1 MKKERFPQDASL
13 TEEIAA
19 IIRERILDG
28 TYAIGEKIPEAPL
41 SNELR
46 VSRTPIRHAFQ
57 QLAQEGL
64 VEMIPNR
71 GTFARGFT
79 KRDVQDI
86 YEVRK
91 ALEALA
97 MEWAV
102 ERIGEEELG
111 ILREIVDQ
119 MEFYTLKQNYP
130 RVMEA
135 NREFHETIHRA
146 SRSRFLSHILKSYQ
160 EYVQQARKKTVQEPE
175 YLESILDEHKKILR
189 ALEEKDAKSA
199 MRLVNQHLENS
210 RKRAEAKWKG
220 LSSL

>member
-111 ILREIVDQ
+111 TLREIVDQ
-119 MEFYTLKQNYP
+119 MEFYTLKQNYQ

-135 NREFHETIHRA
+135 NREFHETIYRA
-146 SRSRFLSHILKSYQ
+146 SRSRFLSQILKSYQ

-175 YLESILDEHKKILR
+175 YLESILEEHKKILR
-189 ALEEKDAKSA
+189 ALEEKDAKA
-199 MRLVNQHLENS
+199 AIRLVNQHLENS
-210 RKRAEAKWKG
+210 RKRAETKWKG

>member
-102 ERIGEEELG
+102 ERIGEEELLT
-111 ILREIVDQ
+111 LREIVDQ
-119 MEFYTLKQNYP
+119 MEFYTLKQNYQ

-135 NREFHETIHRA
+135 NREFHETIYRA
-146 SRSRFLSHILKSYQ
+146 SRSRFLSQILKSYQ
-160 EYVQQARKKTVQEPE
+160 EYVRQARKKTVYEPE
-175 YLESILDEHKKILR
+175 YLESILEEHKKILR
-189 ALEEKDAKSA
+189 ALEEKDAKAA

>member
-111 ILREIVDQ
+111 TLREIVDQ
-119 MEFYTLKQNYP
+119 MEFYTLKQNYQ

-135 NREFHETIHRA
+135 NREFHETIYRA
-146 SRSRFLSHILKSYQ
+146 SRSRFLSQILKSYQ

-175 YLESILDEHKKILR
+175 YLESILEEHKKILR
-189 ALEEKDAKSA
+189 ALEEKDGKAA

>member
-28 TYAIGEKIPEAPL
+28 IYAIGEKIPEAPL

-111 ILREIVDQ
+111 TLREIVDQ
-119 MEFYTLKQNYP
+119 MEFYTLKQNYQ

-135 NREFHETIHRA
+135 NREFHETIYRA
-146 SRSRFLSHILKSYQ
+146 SRSRFLSQILKSYQ

-175 YLESILDEHKKILR
+175 YLESILEEHKKILR
-189 ALEEKDAKSA
+189 ALEEKDAKA
-199 MRLVNQHLENS
+199 AIRLVNQHLENS
-210 RKRAEAKWKG
+210 RKRAETKWKG

>member
-102 ERIGEEELG
+102 ERIGEEELLT
-111 ILREIVDQ
+111 LREIVDQ
-119 MEFYTLKQNYP
+119 MEFYTLKQNYQ

-135 NREFHETIHRA
+135 NREFHETIYRA

-175 YLESILDEHKKILR
+175 YLESILEEHKKILR
-189 ALEEKDAKSA
+189 ALEEKDAKAA

-220 LSSL
+220 LSPL

>member
-13 TEEIAA
+13 TDEIAG

-28 TYAIGEKIPEAPL
+28 TYAIGEKISEAPL

-97 MEWAV
+97 VEWAAS
-102 ERIGEEELG
+102 RIREEELEA
-111 ILREIVDQ
+111 LREIVDR
-119 MEFYTLKQNYP
+119 MEFYTLKQNYQ

-135 NREFHETIHRA
+135 NQEFHETIYRA
-146 SRSRFLSHILKSYQ
+146 SRSRFMSQILKSYQ
-160 EYVQQARKKTVQEPE
+160 EYVQQARKKTVYEPN
-175 YLESILDEHKKILR
+175 YLESILAEHKGILE
-189 ALEEKDAKSA
+189 ALEKKDAKA
-199 MRLVNQHLENS
+199 AIRLINQHLENS

-220 LSSL
+220 LSSR

>member
-111 ILREIVDQ
+111 TLREIVDQ
-119 MEFYTLKQNYP
+119 MEFYTLKQNYQ

-135 NREFHETIHRA
+135 NREFHETIYRA
-146 SRSRFLSHILKSYQ
+146 SRSRFLSQILKSYQ

-175 YLESILDEHKKILR
+175 YLESILEEHKKILR
-189 ALEEKDAKSA
+189 ALEEKDAKA
-199 MRLVNQHLENS
+199 AIRLVNQHLENS

>member
-135 NREFHETIHRA
+135 NREFHETIYRA

>member
-111 ILREIVDQ
+111 TLREIVDQ
-119 MEFYTLKQNYP
+119 MEFYTLKQNYQ

-135 NREFHETIHRA
+135 NREFHETIYRA

-175 YLESILDEHKKILR
+175 YLESILEEHKKILR
-189 ALEEKDAKSA
+189 ALEEKDAKAA

>member
-111 ILREIVDQ
+111 TLREIVDQ
-119 MEFYTLKQNYP
+119 MEFYTLKQNYQ

-135 NREFHETIHRA
+135 NREFHETIYRA

-175 YLESILDEHKKILR
+175 YLESILEEHKKILR
-189 ALEEKDAKSA
+189 ALEEKDAKA
-199 MRLVNQHLENS
+199 AIRLVNQHLENS

>member
-102 ERIGEEELG
+102 ERIGEEELQV
-111 ILREIVDQ
+111 LREIVDQ
-119 MEFYTLKQNYP
+119 MEFYTLKQNYQ

-135 NREFHETIHRA
+135 NREFHETIYRA
-146 SRSRFLSHILKSYQ
+146 SRSRFLSQILKSYQ
-160 EYVQQARKKTVQEPE
+160 EYVQQARKKTVYEPE
-175 YLESILDEHKKILR
+175 YLESILEEHKKILR

>member
-13 TEEIAA
+13 TDEIAG

-28 TYAIGEKIPEAPL
+28 TYTIGEKISEAPL

-97 MEWAV
+97 VEWAV
-102 ERIGEEELG
+102 SRIREEELEA
-111 ILREIVDQ
+111 LQEIIDR
-119 MEFYTLKQNYP
+119 MEFYTLKQNYQ

-135 NREFHETIHRA
+135 NQEFHETIYRA
-146 SRSRFLSHILKSYQ
+146 SRSRFLSQILKSYQ

-175 YLESILDEHKKILR
+175 YLESILEEHKKILK
-189 ALEEKDAKSA
+189 ALEEKDAKAA

>member
-102 ERIGEEELG
+102 ERIGEEELQT
-111 ILREIVDQ
+111 LREIVDQ
-119 MEFYTLKQNYP
+119 MEFYTLKQNYQ

-135 NREFHETIHRA
+135 NREFHETIYRA

-175 YLESILDEHKKILR
+175 YLESILEEHKKILR
-189 ALEEKDAKSA
+189 ALEEKDGKAA